1 MKPDTEFKQIDLVE
15 ENKKASISILI
26 IVVLFALVIT
36 VIELLFQSSLIEINS
51 SQSHNL
57 KLFLYSIFTLA
68 LLFILLRKFN
78 KFRDLLSLDSKQKEE
93 LLNESIQKEEELK
106 RERILFKTVIDN
118 IPDAI
123 YAKDLEC
130 RKTLANKT
138 DLENMNCSS
147 EAEALGKSDYDYF
160 PKEIA
165 DTFYKDDQEI
175 LISGKP
181 VINREEFFYDNNG
194 VKNWLLTS
202 KVPLRDAEGNITGLI
217 GIGHNITHRKKS
229 ELIREVL
236 YDISESALSS
246 QDINDLY
253 KKIHEEISKLM
264 SGKNFY
270 IALLDE
276 KKDEI
281 SFPYMV
287 DEYDD
292 PYEPRKP
299 GNGLTEYVLRT
310 GEAKLI
316 DIELDMKLRESGE
329 VELVGTPTE
338 IWLGVPLKLYGKPF
352 GAIVVQDYHNPDA
365 FKEEELQLLSF
376 VADQISQTIER
387 KKYIDAINKYAQEL
401 TEMNLTKDKFFSI
414 IAHDL
419 KSPFQGLLGY
429 SQILVDEFPTLAE
442 EEKKE
447 FILSMDELI
456 HSAYKLLENLLE
468 WSRLQT
474 GKMQFRPELIPVKNE
489 MGGTLNLLAQT
500 ASNKGIKLE
509 YNIDDDIIVFA
520 DKNMFAAIIRNL
532 ISNAIKFTNIGG
544 KITVNA
550 VRKDSH
556 IELSIN
562 DSGVGMPEERIKDLF
577 KIDKSISSKGTANE
591 EGTGLGLLLCKEM
604 VDKHNGKIWIESE
617 LDKGSKFSF
626 TLPLLKP

>member
-1 MKPDTEFKQIDLVE
+1 MKTDTELKHLDLVA

-26 IVVLFALVIT
+26 IVVLFALIVTI
-36 VIELLFQSSLIEINS
+36 IELLFQSSLIEVNS

-57 KLFLYSIFTLA
+57 KLFLYSLSTLA
-68 LLFILLRKFN
+68 LIFILFRKFN
-78 KFRDLLSLDSKQKEE
+78 KFRDLLNLDSKQKED
-93 LLNESIQKEEELK
+93 LLKESLKKEEEII
-106 RERILFKTVIDN
+106 RERILLKTVIDN

-147 EAEALGKSDYDYF
+147 EAEALGKSDYNYF
-160 PKEIA
+160 PKEVA
-165 DTFYKDDQEI
+165 DAFFKDDQEI
-175 LISGKP
+175 IQTGKSVIS
-181 VINREEFFYDNNG
+181 REEYFYDSNG

-202 KVPLRDAEGNITGLI
+202 KVPLRDPEGKIIGLI

-246 QDINDLY
+246 QNINDLY

-338 IWLGVPLKLYGKPF
+338 IWLGVPLKLYGKTF

-474 GKMQFRPELIPVKNE
+474 GKMQFRPELIRVKEE
-489 MGGTLNLLAQT
+489 MSGTLNLLAQT
-500 ASNKGIKLE
+500 ASNKGIILK
-509 YNIDDDIIVFA
+509 YNIDDSITVFA

-544 KITVNA
+544 KIIVSA
-550 VRKDSH
+550 ERKDSY
-556 IELSIN
+556 IELSIT
-562 DSGVGMPEERIKDLF
+562 DSGVGMPKDRIDDLF

-617 LDKGSKFSF
+617 LGKGSKFSF

>member
-1 MKPDTEFKQIDLVE
+1 MKTDTELKHLDLVA

-26 IVVLFALVIT
+26 IVVLFALIVTI
-36 VIELLFQSSLIEINS
+36 IELLFQSSLIEVNS

-57 KLFLYSIFTLA
+57 KLFLYSLSTLA
-68 LLFILLRKFN
+68 LIFILFRKFN
-78 KFRDLLSLDSKQKEE
+78 KFRDLLNLDSKQKED
-93 LLNESIQKEEELK
+93 LLKESLKKEEEII
-106 RERILFKTVIDN
+106 RERILLKTVIDN

-147 EAEALGKSDYDYF
+147 EAEALGKSDYNYF
-160 PKEIA
+160 PKEVA
-165 DTFYKDDQEI
+165 DAFFKDDQEI
-175 LISGKP
+175 IQTGKSVIS
-181 VINREEFFYDNNG
+181 REEYFYDSNG

-202 KVPLRDAEGNITGLI
+202 KVPLRDPEGKIIGLI

-229 ELIREVL
+229 ELLREVL
-236 YDISESALSS
+236 YDISDSALSS
-246 QDINDLY
+246 QNINDLY

-338 IWLGVPLKLYGKPF
+338 IWLGVPLKLYGKTF

-474 GKMQFRPELIPVKNE
+474 GKMQFRPELIRVKEE
-489 MGGTLNLLAQT
+489 MSGTLNLLAQT
-500 ASNKGIKLE
+500 ASNKGIILK
-509 YNIDDDIIVFA
+509 YNIDDSITVFA

-544 KITVNA
+544 KIIVSA
-550 VRKDSH
+550 ERKDSY
-556 IELSIN
+556 IELSIT
-562 DSGVGMPEERIKDLF
+562 DSGVGMPKDRIDDLF

-617 LDKGSKFSF
+617 LGKGSKFSF